1 VPVVSAHFRSLFG
14 VWTWVGP
21 RNHVRERPDNPG
33 EGAFWG
39 AGHLQFTAS
48 VGDIK
53 VLLISQLYSVGGI
66 SDATVRC
73 LYYSNLLLTLPV
85 EYARNSYV
93 AVERPSVRPFVCD
106 CNVM

>member
-21 RNHVRERPDNPG
+21 RNHVRERPENPG
-33 EGAFWG
+33 EGAFLG

-48 VGDIK
+48 VLGDIK

-93 AVERPSVRPFVCD
+93 AVERPSVRSSVT
-106 CNVM
+106 VM